1 MNPDTTI
8 GTALLDRATYTIDE
22 AATIL
27 GIGRTTA
34 YRAARSGEIPTIRI
48 GRRIVVGRQALANI
62 LNRNGHEPPMLED
75 HGETINNR
83 KEPTP

>member
-1 MNPDTTI
+1 MSLDTTT
-8 GTALLDRATYTIDE
+8 GTAILDRATYTMNE

-34 YRAARSGEIPTIRI
+34 YRAARSGEIPTIKI

-62 LNRNGHEPPMLED
+62 LNRNTDKP
-75 HGETINNR
+75 
-83 KEPTP
+83 PTP